1 MTDRPV
7 IVRRPILIPQSG
19 LMTVEQTAAYLGMS
33 RTNFYRLLRV
43 GNGPPESKVVP
54 HRFLVDD
61 VDKWLGK
68 AA

>member
-1 MTDRPV
+1 
-7 IVRRPILIPQSG
+7 
-19 LMTVEQTAAYLGMS
+19 MTVEQTAAYLGMS